1 MTREEAI
8 VDAWES
14 VLKQADNAW
23 RRSQWYG
30 AHIFWDASVQWSW
43 NGRDTNGAIT
53 IARTN
58 CVGLH
63 DTVTEADYNE
73 ALAIVAGAKA

>member
-8 VDAWES
+8 VQVFDNLR
-14 VLKQADNAW
+14 LKSGGRVAGRW
-23 RRSQWYG
+23 TG
-30 AHIFWDASVQWSW
+30 AHIYWMA
-43 NGRDTNGAIT
+43 NGEWEWHGHDRNFVTIT
-53 IARTN
+53 RAN

-63 DTVTEADYNE
+63 DTVTEADYHE

>member
-8 VDAWES
+8 VEAWER

-23 RRSQWYG
+23 RRSQWNG
-30 AHIFWDASVQWSW
+30 AHVFWHANGQWYW
-43 NGRDTNGAIT
+43 NGRDTDGAIT

-58 CVGLH
+58 CVGII

-73 ALAIVAGAKA
+73 ALAIAAGETV